1 MSLFFCIISYVIFSR
16 LLLGDKI
23 YRHQIFSLIIIFVS
37 IVINN
42 VLIITGG
49 DNSNFLL
56 NILLLFI
63 IDALYGLYNV
73 LEKKYFNLFRDIV
86 WHLMFVIG
94 LMSLIIVLLYETIT
108 VLAWGKD
115 RDFNGIFYQFE
126 KNFEN
131 NNLYLLIFLLDIL
144 IAFVFIAGIQLT
156 VYFFTPCHFI
166 ISESVSQI
174 LSILFN
180 NSLKDHPIY
189 TKIIVYI
196 FSVIIFMAA
205 LIYNEIIIIKLCN
218 LEFDTTK
225 HVLKRAEERDDDNNV
240 EEPIIR
246 ESNPNEE
253 NKENN

>member
-1 MSLFFCIISYVIFSR
+1 MDYIMFVKKNI
-16 LLLGDKI
+16 
-23 YRHQIFSLIIIFVS
+23 LIIFDGS
-37 IVINN
+37 
-42 VLIITGG
+42 
-49 DNSNFLL
+49 DSNILL
-56 NILLLFI
+56 NILILII

-108 VLAWGKD
+108 VLAFGKD
-115 RDFNGIFYQFE
+115 WDFNGIFYQFE

-174 LSILFN
+174 LSTIFN
-180 NSLKDHPIY
+180 NSLKDHSIY
-189 TKIIVYI
+189 TKISVYF
-196 FSVIIFMAA
+196 FSFIILIAA
-205 LIYNEIIIIKLCN
+205 FIYNEVIIIKLYH
-218 LEFDTTK
+218 LEDDTK
-225 HVLKRAEERDDDNNV
+225 KYILKRAEEKIDDINV
-240 EEPIIR
+240 EEPILR
-246 ESNPNEE
+246 KS
-253 NKENN
+253 KENE

>member
-1 MSLFFCIISYVIFSR
+1 MFL
-16 LLLGDKI
+16 KK
-23 YRHQIFSLIIIFVS
+23 S
-37 IVINN
+37 I
-42 VLIITGG
+42 
-49 DNSNFLL
+49 
-56 NILLLFI
+56 
-63 IDALYGLYNV
+63 
-73 LEKKYFNLFRDIV
+73 
-86 WHLMFVIG
+86 

-108 VLAWGKD
+108 VLVWGKD

-189 TKIIVYI
+189 SKILVYI

-205 LIYNEIIIIKLCN
+205 LIYNEVIIIKLCN
-218 LEFDTTK
+218 LEFDIRK
-225 HVLKRAEERDDDNNV
+225 YVLKREEEERNDDNNV
-240 EEPIIR
+240 REPIIR
-246 ESNPNEE
+246 ESNINEE

>member
-1 MSLFFCIISYVIFSR
+1 
-16 LLLGDKI
+16 
-23 YRHQIFSLIIIFVS
+23 
-37 IVINN
+37 
-42 VLIITGG
+42 
-49 DNSNFLL
+49 
-56 NILLLFI
+56 
-63 IDALYGLYNV
+63 
-73 LEKKYFNLFRDIV
+73 
-86 WHLMFVIG
+86 MFVIG
-94 LMSLIIVLLYETIT
+94 LISLIIVLLYEIIT

-131 NNLYLLIFLLDIL
+131 NNLYPLIFFLDIL

-156 VYFFTPCHFI
+156 VYFFSPCHFI

-189 TKIIVYI
+189 SKILVYI

-205 LIYNEIIIIKLCN
+205 LIYNEVIIIKLCN
-218 LEFDTTK
+218 LEFDIRK
-225 HVLKRAEERDDDNNV
+225 YVLKREEEERNDDNNV
-240 EEPIIR
+240 KEPIIR
-246 ESNPNEE
+246 ESNANEE

>member
-1 MSLFFCIISYVIFSR
+1 MFL
-16 LLLGDKI
+16 KK
-23 YRHQIFSLIIIFVS
+23 S
-37 IVINN
+37 I
-42 VLIITGG
+42 
-49 DNSNFLL
+49 
-56 NILLLFI
+56 
-63 IDALYGLYNV
+63 
-73 LEKKYFNLFRDIV
+73 
-86 WHLMFVIG
+86 